1 MDVLGDR
8 LLIADGFCPVLLL
21 PLSEKDSEL
30 LLLPLPEREWS
41 LSSLVSVLLF
51 PFFELCFEDILDRE
65 VIMVDSEFSIFL
77 DKNHEFNVDK
87 ISKLCFSLRQLPSAF
102 HNFLQVVYVLMTM

>member
-1 MDVLGDR
+1 MLGDK
-8 LLIADGFCPVLLL
+8 LLIADGFCPALLL

-51 PFFELCFEDILDRE
+51 PFFELCFEDILDRDF
-65 VIMVDSEFSIFL
+65 IMVDLES
-77 DKNHEFNVDK
+77 
-87 ISKLCFSLRQLPSAF
+87 
-102 HNFLQVVYVLMTM
+102 